1 LAIDNRHSVINLTP
15 LSARATIHPDQIR
28 FESETPFGLMALGTA
43 ESIIDLIGHTPLL
56 HLARFAPPPL
66 ASVYAKIE
74 WLNPGGSVKDRAALG
89 MILDAERKG
98 LLRPGATIIEPTAGN
113 TGIGLALVGIAKG
126 YRVVLCV
133 PRGFAVEKMKLI
145 EVLGGEIEYVPQESG
160 MKGAIERCHELAEQ
174 IEGSFVPQQFE
185 NTANPC
191 FHESTT
197 AAEIIEQ
204 LEGQIDAVVIGAGTS
219 GTFVGVSRA
228 VRKVNPNVLC
238 VLVEPEGSIYGGGPP
253 GPKKIEGI
261 GQKDFIPP
269 IYDASLTDEVMM
281 VMDEDV
287 CASLKRLARCEGLL
301 GGWSSGAAATAAYKI
316 AERLGPGK
324 RVITVFPD
332 SGERYQSQGI
342 FE

>member
-1 LAIDNRHSVINLTP
+1 MVP
-15 LSARATIHPDQIR
+15 
-28 FESETPFGLMALGTA
+28 GTA
-43 ESIIDLIGHTPLL
+43 HSILDLIGHTPLL

-89 MILDAERKG
+89 MILNAEETGRLK
-98 LLRPGATIIEPTAGN
+98 PGATIIEPTAGN

-145 EVLGGEIEYVPQESG
+145 EVLGGEIEYVSQESG
-160 MKGAIERCHELAEQ
+160 MKGAIQRCHELAEE
-174 IEGSFVPQQFE
+174 IPDSFVPQQFE

-191 FHESTT
+191 FHELTT
-197 AAEIIEQ
+197 AREIIQ
-204 LEGQIDAVVIGAGTS
+204 QMDGQIDAVVIGAGTS

-228 VRKVNPNVLC
+228 VKKLNPDVLC
-238 VLVEPEGSIYGGGPP
+238 ILVEPEGSIYGGGAP

-261 GQKDFIPP
+261 GQRDFIPP
-269 IYDASLTDEVMM
+269 IYDASLADEVMM

-287 CASLKRLARCEGLL
+287 CASLKQLARKEGLL
-301 GGWSSGAAATAAYKI
+301 GGWSSGAAATAAYKV
-316 AERLGPGK
+316 AERLGSGK
-324 RVITVFPD
+324 RIVTVFPD
-332 SGERYQSQGI
+332 GAERYQSQGI
-342 FE
+342 FEN